1 MKDGFAHFDRR
12 LERLDERKAALEAGH
27 RTELDESGLIKL
39 IPTGERRRQINR
51 MIPLR
56 AAMIIAGVLL
66 TLKGFLLYKLGFGV
80 YTSKVA
86 SMARGDTMD
95 QIGAWIMQVEP
106 VTLAVYNFIAF
117 VAG

>member
-27 RTELDESGLIKL
+27 RTELDENGLMKL
-39 IPTGERRRQINR
+39 MPTGERRRQINR

-56 AAMIIAGVLL
+56 AAMIIAGVILGF
-66 TLKGFLLYKLGFGV
+66 KGFLLYKLGFGV
-80 YTSKVA
+80 YTTKVA

-95 QIGAWIMQVEP
+95 QLGAWIMQVEP
-106 VTLAVYNFIAF
+106 VTMMVYKAITFIA
-117 VAG
+117 G